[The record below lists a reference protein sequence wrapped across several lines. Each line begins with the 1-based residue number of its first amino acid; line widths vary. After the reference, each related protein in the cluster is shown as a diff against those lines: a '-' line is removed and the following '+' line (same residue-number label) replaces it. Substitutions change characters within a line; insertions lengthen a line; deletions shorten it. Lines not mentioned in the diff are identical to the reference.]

1 MKLGVV
7 ISSGLHAGIVALG
20 LVSFTSAEPFEVREV
35 ESVQIE
41 LVPISEVA
49 TAVQGALE
57 APLVDTPNPDQTENE
72 PVADNAENVGDA
84 QDDLKSVEADEEAF
98 TPNQEAAPPK
108 VEATPTP
115 SPRVSD
121 TPDPAPED
129 QPAPATELATQARE
143 AVQPQQSEAPTPDPT
158 PVPEEVAETLA
169 DLPQTVAV
177 PQPRPEPPKAQTA
190 ATPERKVPD
199 TQTANASSAPKQT
212 SNTEADELANL
223 VNREES
229 RAGGARRVEGQSSLG
244 TKRKSTG
251 EKLTRGELGALREH
265 YENCFQ
271 LAMLDSFAGIEDV
284 TVTVRVSLS
293 EAGQMVGRPTATAS
307 GGSRTA
313 QSQARR
319 SILRD
324 VSGCT
329 NPPVPSTD
337 KYSSWSEIQLNFS
350 MSEILNA
357 GF

>member
-1 MKLGVV
+1 MKGGVA
-7 ISSGLHAGIVALG
+7 ISTGLHAGVVALG
-20 LVSFTSAEPFEVREV
+20 LVSFTSAEPFEAREV

-41 LVPISEVA
+41 LVPISEIA
-49 TAVQGALE
+49 TAVQGAQE
-57 APLVDTPNPDQTENE
+57 APLVNTPNPEQTQAE
-72 PVADNAENVGDA
+72 PVADNAENVGEA
-84 QDDLKSVEADEEAF
+84 QDDLKSVQADEEAF
-98 TPNQEAAPPK
+98 TPNQETAPAN
-108 VEATPTP
+108 VEPTP
-115 SPRVSD
+115 ETLPDISE

-129 QPAPATELATQARE
+129 QPAPATELATQAQE
-143 AVQPQQSEAPTPDPT
+143 AVQPQQADSPTPDPT
-158 PVPEEVAETLA
+158 PAPEEVAEVLA

-177 PQPRPEPPKAQTA
+177 PLPRPEPPKAQTA
-190 ATPERKVPD
+190 TTPDRRVPEN
-199 TQTANASSAPKQT
+199 QAANASSAPQQT
-212 SNTEADELANL
+212 SNTDADEIANL
-223 VNREES
+223 VNREQS
-229 RAGGARRVEGQSSLG
+229 RAGGARRTDGQASLG
-244 TKRKSTG
+244 TQRRSTG

-271 LAMLDSFAGIEDV
+271 LAMLDTFAGIEEV
-284 TVTVRVSLS
+284 TVTVRVSLN

-324 VSGCT
+324 VSGCR
-329 NPPVPSTD
+329 NPPVPSID

>member
-1 MKLGVV
+1 MKTGVV
-7 ISSGLHAGIVALG
+7 VSTGLHASLVALG
-20 LVSFTSAEPFEVREV
+20 LVSFTSAEPFEAREV

-41 LVPISEVA
+41 LVPISDVA
-49 TAVQGALE
+49 TAVQGAQE
-57 APLVDTPNPDQTENE
+57 APLINDPNPEQTQAE
-72 PVADNAENVGDA
+72 PVADNAENVGEA
-84 QDDLKSVEADEEAF
+84 QDDLKSVQADEEAF
-98 TPNQEAAPPK
+98 TPNQETAPAN
-108 VEATPTP
+108 VQATPTP
-115 SPRVSD
+115 SPRISD

-129 QPAPATELATQARE
+129 QPAPATELATQAQE
-143 AVQPQQSEAPTPDPT
+143 AVQPQQADSPSPDPT
-158 PVPEEVAETLA
+158 PAPEEVAEVLA

-190 ATPERKVPD
+190 TTPERKVPD

-212 SNTEADELANL
+212 SNTDADEIANL
-223 VNREES
+223 VNREKS
-229 RAGGARRVEGQSSLG
+229 RAGGARRTDGQPSLG
-244 TKRKSTG
+244 TERKSTG

-271 LAMLDSFAGIEDV
+271 LVMLDTFAGIEEV
-284 TVTVRVSLS
+284 TVTVNLNLNQ
-293 EAGQMVGRPTATAS
+293 AGQMVGKPTARAS

-324 VSGCT
+324 VSGCR

-350 MSEILNA
+350 MREILNA